1 MGRSSPPMMRMS
13 PGPRTPPRA
22 SSSRSRS
29 PRDRDV
35 RSGSGG
41 ARGRSSDPPFDS
53 FNAGGDLDYE
63 EKMRAYQ
70 DRKRQ
75 YDEKLERLDRWERER
90 RDQAR
95 REEED
100 DRRHKRQRERSPDRK
115 RERRERE
122 VVTSGGSQTV
132 IEKQLQQKDHANK
145 QQAKDRGSRPK
156 PDLPM
161 FEMRRGI
168 TFSRLD
174 DTSTMVK
181 GEGIEGFIVT
191 EGFSLVKN
199 VFKVSMNY
207 EIVMESLF
215 PKKLIPM
222 RH

>member
-1 MGRSSPPMMRMS
+1 M
-13 PGPRTPPRA
+13 
-22 SSSRSRS
+22 
-29 PRDRDV
+29 
-35 RSGSGG
+35 
-41 ARGRSSDPPFDS
+41 
-53 FNAGGDLDYE
+53 
-63 EKMRAYQ
+63 
-70 DRKRQ
+70 
-75 YDEKLERLDRWERER
+75 
-90 RDQAR
+90 
-95 REEED
+95 
-100 DRRHKRQRERSPDRK
+100 
-115 RERRERE
+115 
-122 VVTSGGSQTV
+122 

-215 PKKLIPM
+215 PKKTYSNAPLGNS
-222 RH
+222 RR